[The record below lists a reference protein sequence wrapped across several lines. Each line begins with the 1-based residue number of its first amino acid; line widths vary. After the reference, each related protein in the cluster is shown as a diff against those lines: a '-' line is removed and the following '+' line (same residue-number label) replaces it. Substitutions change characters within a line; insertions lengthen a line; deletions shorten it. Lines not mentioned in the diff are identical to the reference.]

1 MGSGKQY
8 YWVFDPS
15 YRVLIDIFQ
24 GGSIGDLRPYASKY
38 DAFTGVDAP
47 KGRYLMNS
55 YPYLIQSQYRT
66 GMKNHWF
73 DGSRTTLLMKH
84 GDETLDMCTFNTK
97 VEGVTRTESSSTL
110 TLSPVDVV
118 FDDGLSMKVQTVYTF
133 GENGRIDITRKIT
146 DMSDES
152 AEVSLTEYVK
162 GCYGFTEYPEDMKG
176 IGLYIDGQL
185 VHTYDYSTTENSKA
199 GGKTLAVTIPE
210 ITAEM
215 TLEAITEADSVSI
228 RDGHLFE
235 PYYLMQINYTANSKT
250 KEVRSCLQIKKT
262 AE

>member
-1 MGSGKQY
+1 
-8 YWVFDPS
+8 
-15 YRVLIDIFQ
+15 
-24 GGSIGDLRPYASKY
+24 
-38 DAFTGVDAP
+38 
-47 KGRYLMNS
+47 
-55 YPYLIQSQYRT
+55 
-66 GMKNHWF
+66 MKNHWF
-73 DGSRTTLLMKH
+73 DGSRTTLLMEH
-84 GDETLDMCTFNTK
+84 GGEVLDMCTFNTK
-97 VEGVTRTESSSTL
+97 VESVTRTETSSTL
-110 TLSPVDVV
+110 TLAPVDVV
-118 FDDGLSMKVQTVYTF
+118 FDDGLTMKVQTVYNF
-133 GENGRIDITRKIT
+133 GADGNIGITRRIT
-146 DMSDES
+146 DMSDKNES
-152 AEVSLTEYVK
+152 VKLTEYVK

-185 VHTYDYSTTENSKA
+185 VHTYDYSTTEKIKA
-199 GGKTLAVTIPE
+199 GGKSLTVTVPE